1 MLIFFLFL
9 LFFFFFFFF
18 QMKVIM
24 AAELEAEGIKIPK
37 TLKRHQ
43 IFAEHL
49 RVAREHHEEMVK
61 KARKRHTRLDSIAR
75 DIDEEDKRNG
85 GADGYFF
92 DYNTVEQY
100 LLASLILIC
109 LAGIMF
115 ESDRFGTDSAGQA
128 SNKNFEWQRELITVM
143 VFMVIALR

>member
-1 MLIFFLFL
+1 MSFSDILD
-9 LFFFFFFFF
+9 
-18 QMKVIM
+18 
-24 AAELEAEGIKIPK
+24 GTTK
-37 TLKRHQ
+37 TQ
-43 IFAEHL
+43 
-49 RVAREHHEEMVK
+49 K
-61 KARKRHTRLDSIAR
+61 KQKNKDQKNSV
-75 DIDEEDKRNG
+75 D
-85 GADGYFF
+85 YFF

>member
-1 MLIFFLFL
+1 
-9 LFFFFFFFF
+9 
-18 QMKVIM
+18 M

-75 DIDEEDKRNG
+75 NIDEEDKRNG